1 MQVKV
6 NVTEMEEDFDIPA
19 WKYAL
24 VKDHFQGDV
33 KAKHAKANIHSNC
46 NGDQIEVNVMEKM
59 TNISS
64 CGAAEVSENPN
75 EQGSRCLCSR
85 CRSLS

>member
-33 KAKHAKANIHSNC
+33 KAKHAKANIHSNVVV
-46 NGDQIEVNVMEKM
+46 GHMK
-59 TNISS
+59 
-64 CGAAEVSENPN
+64 
-75 EQGSRCLCSR
+75 
-85 CRSLS
+85 SLKPPSMLKTTEFHQT